1 MRKTVFFLNCLF
13 AVLLLSVVAVAY
25 PEVGHQFYGYAG
37 SGTTVTADVGGVS
50 YSATVDS
57 EGYYGYDTLFFIDAQ
72 TDDMSGAEDGETIT
86 FSLDGTEI
94 TTYTF
99 SIGGVTKLDFEDDP
113 ATAGIENISDADGD
127 GVSDDEDICLGYND
141 SVDTDGDGAP
151 DGCDTDADGDGIA
164 DSNEDDDDD
173 DDSDSS
179 SGGGKKSSSSSTDE
193 EAEDCSHK
201 WTCTSWNACEEN
213 GFQTRTCYYVGNCTQ
228 EGNQSDTRQRCTYVA
243 PEEEPVIEEEKPTCY
258 DGIQNQGE
266 RGKDCGGPCEACP
279 TTVPVVEEP
288 KTSGIYI
295 SLAIFLLLL
304 IIAIILAHK
313 YKDKL
318 LPYWIKFKSKLGI
331 KPKAAPVVA
340 QQMQR
345 PAMQYPQYQQQY
357 KPQYPP
363 VRK

>member
-13 AVLLLSVVAVAY
+13 AVLLLSVAAVAY

-37 SGTTVTADVGGVS
+37 SGTTVTAVVGEVS
-50 YSATVDS
+50 YSASVDS
-57 EGYYGYDTLFFIDAQ
+57 DGYYGYDKLFFIDAQ
-72 TDDMSGAEDGETIT
+72 TDDMDGAEEGETIT
-86 FSLDGTEI
+86 FSLEGIEI

-113 ATAGIENISDADGD
+113 AAATLETAASSSESSSDASAD
-127 GVSDDEDICLGYND
+127 LD
-141 SVDTDGDGAP
+141 S
-151 DGCDTDADGDGIA
+151 
-164 DSNEDDDDD
+164 
-173 DDSDSS
+173 DSDSS
-179 SGGGKKSSSSSTDE
+179 SRSSKKKSSTSSTDE

-213 GFQTRTCYYVGNCTQ
+213 GFQTRTCYYAGDCTQ

-243 PEEEPVIEEEKPTCY
+243 PEEEPVIEEEEPTCY

-266 RGKDCGGPCEACP
+266 RGKDCGGPCDACQAP
-279 TTVPVVEEP
+279 APIVEEP
-288 KTSGIYI
+288 KTNWLYI
-295 SLAIFLLLL
+295 GLAIFILLL

-318 LPYWIKFKSKLGI
+318 VPYWIQFKSKLGI
-331 KPKAAPVVA
+331 KQKAASAGA

-345 PAMQYPQYQQQY
+345 PAMQYSQYQQQY